1 LLGSASEDEEDED
14 SKTTSLPPEANNN
27 SSSNN
32 HNVRGASSP
41 GASLLVGAG
50 DIKVD
55 PSMTTPEKDS
65 INDSEVSGSK
75 LGTWRPQF
83 LNSALSC

>member
-1 LLGSASEDEEDED
+1 MLGSASEDEEDED

-32 HNVRGASSP
+32 HNVRGASP
-41 GASLLVGAG
+41 GASLLGVGAG

-65 INDSEVSGSK
+65 INDSEV
-75 LGTWRPQF
+75 R
-83 LNSALSC
+83 